1 MGDRSSLAAIVLA
14 MAGLGMAATGAR
26 ALDDAKYPDI
36 RGAWERPGAAQ
47 WDPTKPGGL
56 RQQAPLTPQFQAVFE
71 ANLAE
76 TAAGG
81 QEYNTQ
87 VKCLPSGMPRVM
99 IAYEPLELLV
109 TPEITYI
116 RFDQLGENR
125 RIYTDGRPWPEKVTP
140 SFDGYSIGK
149 WVDPD
154 ADGRYGALEVETR
167 ALKGPRNL
175 DASGLPLHP
184 DNATIIK
191 ERIFL
196 DPANRNRLHDRITT
210 IDHAYSQP
218 GLQPHGPSA
227 LGRDQLQ
234 RRKPLRFAREGN
246 VFHQPRWLSD
256 ADQEES
262 ANARSEEFR
271 AITQV
276 TQVRSVRRRDCWS
289 IFRKSLPAR
298 SCNNAGRRRSR
309 RRRVAQFPAVAHRKS
324 ARRFAGTCRIHQC
337 ACDERGDITS
347 FDASSSHRHV
357 NNQRP
362 DRFAACDADQR
373 DKRQC
378 DAESRDKHE
387 HVRAQSQQCASQK
400 AEQYNA
406 THGDRFPP

>member
-210 IDHAYSQP
+210 IDHAYTQP
-218 GLQPHGPSA
+218 WTVTRDYNRMAHPLWVETNCSA
-227 LGRDQLQ
+227 
-234 RRKPLRFAREGN
+234 EN
-246 VFHQPRWLSD
+246 HYV
-256 ADQEES
+256 
-262 ANARSEEFR
+262 
-271 AITQV
+271 
-276 TQVRSVRRRDCWS
+276 
-289 IFRKSLPAR
+289 SLEKETYFISLDGYLMPT
-298 SCNNAGRRRSR
+298 
-309 RRRVAQFPAVAHRKS
+309 KK
-324 ARRFAGTCRIHQC
+324 
-337 ACDERGDITS
+337 
-347 FDASSSHRHV
+347 
-357 NNQRP
+357 NQRMP
-362 DRFAACDADQR
+362 DLKNFEPSPR
-373 DKRQC
+373 
-378 DAESRDKHE
+378 
-387 HVRAQSQQCASQK
+387 
-400 AEQYNA
+400 
-406 THGDRFPP
+406 